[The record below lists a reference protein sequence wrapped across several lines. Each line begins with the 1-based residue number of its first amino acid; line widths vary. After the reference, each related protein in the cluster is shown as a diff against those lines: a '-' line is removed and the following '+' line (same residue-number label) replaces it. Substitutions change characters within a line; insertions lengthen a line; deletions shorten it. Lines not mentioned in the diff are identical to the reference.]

1 MSKNQQENS
10 EAATMT
16 PEQMAEFREKAIKH
30 YKKEIDFLQA
40 QCDYEKLL
48 ADIEEH
54 RARKLSALAH
64 QMQFYPS
71 EKEDANQE
79 KDLPAPEAPAP
90 KKRVQKHKLKKD

>member
-79 KDLPAPEAPAP
+79 KDPPAPEAPAP

>member
-1 MSKNQQENS
+1 MSKNQQESS

-71 EKEDANQE
+71 EREEADQE
-79 KDLPAPEAPAP
+79 TAPPAPEAPAP
-90 KKRVQKHKLKKD
+90 KKRVQKRKLKKN

>member
-71 EKEDANQE
+71 EKEDAGQ
-79 KDLPAPEAPAP
+79 D
-90 KKRVQKHKLKKD
+90 HT

>member
-1 MSKNQQENS
+1 MSKNQQEVS
-10 EAATMT
+10 EAPAMT

-30 YKKEIDFLQA
+30 YNKEIKFLQA
-40 QCDYEKLL
+40 QCDYEKLQ

-71 EKEDANQE
+71 DREEGEKEA
-79 KDLPAPEAPAP
+79 APAAP
-90 KKRVQKHKLKKD
+90 KAGVKKQLQKRKVKKD